1 MKTTVTPILDSQTFE
16 FQTYE
21 DSDER
26 LIIQTNLDTAFT
38 ASVDYIEYYI
48 YNPNDVLVYPSTTVP
63 LEQYNIKEGDV
74 LLDPELNLETRG
86 FDIGTYQIS
95 YNFYRKQ
102 LSSNVTEK
110 YFISE
115 ISSDRTEIRLDSNV
129 IANELIISSSNSFI
143 QTRENSEYFVDFY
156 LNFGNNK
163 TVIANNIQLEIFL

>member
-1 MKTTVTPILDSQTFE
+1 M
-16 FQTYE
+16 
-21 DSDER
+21 
-26 LIIQTNLDTAFT
+26 
-38 ASVDYIEYYI
+38 
-48 YNPNDVLVYPSTTVP
+48 
-63 LEQYNIKEGDV
+63 
-74 LLDPELNLETRG
+74 DPELNLETRG

-129 IANELIISSSNSFI
+129 IVNELIISSSNSFI

-163 TVIANNIQLEIFL
+163 TVIANNIQLDIDEGIDPTLLIKLYEPLPSNFSLKDELWVVNRIISTPSI